1 MYMKHE
7 GVFSSQIEGI
17 QSTLEDVLEYEV
29 GIQSTLED
37 VLEYEVNSREDSPR
51 G

>member
-1 MYMKHE
+1 MKHE
-7 GVFSSQIEGI
+7 AVFSSQIEGI

-29 GIQSTLED
+29 NPGAE
-37 VLEYEVNSREDSPR
+37 SRPGMRRRSITKSGPSIA

>member
-29 GIQSTLED
+29 
-37 VLEYEVNSREDSPR
+37 NSREDSPR